1 MCKQGPGPYGCPD
14 TEIKASLC
22 SHRALST
29 VRGFGSQPCG
39 ASSTL
44 TPFTGEKTQPLVTE
58 LALDGP
64 RTGAW
69 VILYMLLRP
78 QGLTLRHGAAVTP
91 RDDLVPAGGPVGV
104 SINQCHPQG
113 AASPLGSSST
123 WAPVTRESPEAAQRY
138 LGKKWPR
145 TEEVFSL
152 AGPRSCCPHRSV
164 DNCHF

>member
-1 MCKQGPGPYGCPD
+1 MCKQGPGPYVCPD

-22 SHRALST
+22 SHRVLST
-29 VRGFGSQPCG
+29 VSGVGSQPHG
-39 ASSTL
+39 ASSTM

-78 QGLTLRHGAAVTP
+78 QGLTIRRGAAVTP
-91 RDDLVPAGGPVGV
+91 RDNLVPAGGPVGV
-104 SINQCHPQG
+104 SVNQRRPQG
-113 AASPLGSSST
+113 VASPLGSSST
-123 WAPVTRESPEAAQRY
+123 WAPVTCESPEAAQSY

-145 TEEVFSL
+145 TEEVFLISWPKEL
-152 AGPRSCCPHRSV
+152 LPTLERG
-164 DNCHF
+164 